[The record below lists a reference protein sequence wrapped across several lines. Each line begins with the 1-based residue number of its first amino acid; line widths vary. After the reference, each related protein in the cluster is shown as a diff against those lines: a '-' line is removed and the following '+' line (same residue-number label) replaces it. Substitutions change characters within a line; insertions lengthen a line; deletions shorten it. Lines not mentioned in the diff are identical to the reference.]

1 MNLRIFWAL
10 SGMLFIP
17 SLALAADYESVRERL
32 QTLVSGDTEM
42 AIAESPVPGIL
53 RVRIGSDIVYIS
65 EDGRYLLQGRML
77 DLDTRQDLTDQ
88 AMGEVRRE
96 LMAGID
102 EEQLITFGP
111 SDADYE
117 ITVFTDVDCGYCR
130 RLHQQIEQYS
140 DAGIQVHYAAF
151 PRAGAGSETFKKM
164 TSIWCA
170 EDQHAAMDIA
180 KSGGTPKP
188 VSCDAP
194 IQAQYRLGQSLGVT
208 GTPALLTPNGD
219 LIPGY
224 VPPQDLRVRLEQLAA
239 RASASASA
247 D

>member
-1 MNLRIFWAL
+1 MNRRICWAL
-10 SGMLFIP
+10 MGVL
-17 SLALAADYESVRERL
+17 LAPGLLVADDYENVRERL
-32 QTLVSGDTEM
+32 QGLVGPETEM
-42 AIAESPVPGIL
+42 AIAETPLPGVL
-53 RVRIGSDIVYIS
+53 QVRLGSDIVYMS
-65 EDGRYLLQGRML
+65 DDGRYLLQGRML
-77 DLDTRQDLTDQ
+77 DLETRQDLTDR

-111 SDADYE
+111 EDADYE

-130 RLHQQIEQYS
+130 RLHQQMEEYI

-151 PRAGAGSETFKKM
+151 PRAGAGSDSFKKM
-164 TSIWCA
+164 TSVWCA
-170 EDQHAAMDIA
+170 DDQQAAMDLA
-180 KSGGTPKP
+180 KAGGTPEP
-188 VSCDAP
+188 RDCDAP
-194 IQAQYRLGQSLGVT
+194 VSEQYRLGQSLGVT

-224 VPPQDLRVRLEQLAA
+224 VPPQDLRTRLEQLTAQTA
-239 RASASASA
+239 G